1 MRRIIVLIGF
11 ALLLSGCAMWEQFK
25 ESSGI
30 TPETSSIELVIEASS
45 VLNVREG
52 GQSSPVI
59 LRIHE
64 LTSPVLFRS
73 LDFFALFEND
83 KASLGDEYIK
93 RYEYQIQP
101 GDKIHELL
109 ILAPET
115 RAVGFSVAFRDID
128 GSSWRKV
135 EVIEE
140 KSEYFLNLNIEG
152 SELTSNNTRG
162 IEQVYF

>member
-1 MRRIIVLIGF
+1 MRNILTLTLI
-11 ALLLSGCAMWEQFK
+11 LLLSGCTMWDQFK
-25 ESSGI
+25 ESTGI
-30 TPETSSIELVIEASS
+30 TPETSSIELIITADSI
-45 VLNVREG
+45 LNVREG

-64 LTSPVLFRS
+64 LNSPVLFRN

-101 GDKIHELL
+101 GDIIHETLVL
-109 ILAPET
+109 DPET
-115 RAVGFSVAFRDID
+115 RAIGFSVAFRDIN

-135 EVIEE
+135 ELIEE
-140 KSEYFLNLNIEG
+140 KSEYFLKLSLKD
-152 SELTSNNTRG
+152 SELSSNNTRG
-162 IEQVYF
+162 IEQTYF

>member
-1 MRRIIVLIGF
+1 MRSLFVIFFTSLI
-11 ALLLSGCAMWEQFK
+11 LSGCSIWEQFK

-30 TPETSSIELVIEASS
+30 TPETSSIEMVITADDI
-45 VLNVREG
+45 LNVREG

-64 LTSPVLFRS
+64 LSSPVLFRS

-83 KASLGDEYIK
+83 KESLGDEYIK

-109 ILAPET
+109 VLDPET

-135 EVIEE
+135 EVIKEQ
-140 KSEYFLNLNIEG
+140 SEYFLNLKLEG
-152 SELTSNNTRG
+152 SELISDNTRG

>member
-1 MRRIIVLIGF
+1 MRSIAILLGC
-11 ALLLSGCAMWEQFK
+11 ALLSGCAMWDQFK
-25 ESSGI
+25 ESTGI

-59 LRIHE
+59 LRVHE
-64 LTSPVLFRS
+64 LMSPVLFRS

-93 RYEYQIQP
+93 RYEYQMQP
-101 GDKIHELL
+101 GEKIHEFLEL
-109 ILAPET
+109 DPAT

-140 KSEYFLNLNIEG
+140 KSEYYIKLKLEG
-152 SELTSNNTRG
+152 SELISDNTRG

>member
-1 MRRIIVLIGF
+1 M
-11 ALLLSGCAMWEQFK
+11 
-25 ESSGI
+25 
-30 TPETSSIELVIEASS
+30 
-45 VLNVREG
+45 
-52 GQSSPVI
+52 
-59 LRIHE
+59 
-64 LTSPVLFRS
+64 LFRS

-93 RYEYQIQP
+93 RYEYQMQP
-101 GDKIHELL
+101 GEKIHEFLEL
-109 ILAPET
+109 DPAT

-140 KSEYFLNLNIEG
+140 KSEYYIKLKLEG
-152 SELTSNNTRG
+152 SELISDNTRG

>member
-1 MRRIIVLIGF
+1 MQNLLIVTLV
-11 ALLLSGCAMWEQFK
+11 LVLSGCTMWDQFK
-25 ESSGI
+25 ESTGI
-30 TPETSSIELVIEASS
+30 TPETSSIELIITADS

-64 LTSPVLFRS
+64 LNSPVLFRN

-83 KASLGDEYIK
+83 KAALGDEYIK

-101 GDKIHELL
+101 GDVIHETLVL
-109 ILAPET
+109 DPET
-115 RAVGFSVAFRDID
+115 RAIGFSVAFRDIN

-135 EVIEE
+135 ELIEE
-140 KSEYFLNLNIEG
+140 KSEYFLKLNLKE
-152 SELTSNNTRG
+152 SELSSNNTRG
-162 IEQVYF
+162 IEQTYF

>member
-1 MRRIIVLIGF
+1 MRNLLIF
-11 ALLLSGCAMWEQFK
+11 TLALVLSGCTMWDQFK
-25 ESSGI
+25 ESTGL
-30 TPETSSIELVIEASS
+30 TPETSSIELIITADNI
-45 VLNVREG
+45 LNVREG

-64 LTSPVLFRS
+64 LNSPVLFRN

-101 GDKIHELL
+101 GDVIHETLVL
-109 ILAPET
+109 DPET
-115 RAVGFSVAFRDID
+115 RAIGFSVAFRDIN

-135 EVIEE
+135 ELIEE
-140 KSEYFLNLNIEG
+140 KSEYFLKLNLKE
-152 SELTSNNTRG
+152 SELSSNNTRG
-162 IEQVYF
+162 IEQTYF

>member
-1 MRRIIVLIGF
+1 MRSIAILIGC
-11 ALLLSGCAMWEQFK
+11 ALLSACSMWDQLK
-25 ESSGI
+25 ESTGI

-93 RYEYQIQP
+93 RYEYQMQP
-101 GDKIHELL
+101 GEKIHEFLEL
-109 ILAPET
+109 DPKT
-115 RAVGFSVAFRDID
+115 RSVGFSVAFRDID

-135 EVIEE
+135 EVIQE
-140 KSEYFLNLNIEG
+140 KSEYYIKLKLEG
-152 SELTSNNTRG
+152 SELISDNTRG

>member
-1 MRRIIVLIGF
+1 M
-11 ALLLSGCAMWEQFK
+11 
-25 ESSGI
+25 
-30 TPETSSIELVIEASS
+30 
-45 VLNVREG
+45 
-52 GQSSPVI
+52 
-59 LRIHE
+59 
-64 LTSPVLFRS
+64 LFRS

-83 KASLGDEYIK
+83 KESLGDEYIK

-109 ILAPET
+109 VLDPET

-135 EVIEE
+135 EVIKEQ
-140 KSEYFLNLNIEG
+140 SEYFLNLKLEG
-152 SELTSNNTRG
+152 SELISDNTRG

>member
-1 MRRIIVLIGF
+1 MRSIAILLGC
-11 ALLLSGCAMWEQFK
+11 ALLSGCSMWGQFK
-25 ESSGI
+25 ESTGI

-59 LRIHE
+59 LRVHE

-93 RYEYQIQP
+93 RYEFQMQP
-101 GDKIHELL
+101 GEKIHEFLEL
-109 ILAPET
+109 DPAT

-135 EVIEE
+135 EAIEE
-140 KSEYFLNLNIEG
+140 KSEYYIKLKLEG
-152 SELTSNNTRG
+152 SELISDNTRG

>member
-1 MRRIIVLIGF
+1 MRNILTLTLI
-11 ALLLSGCAMWEQFK
+11 LLLSGCTMWDQFK
-25 ESSGI
+25 ESTGI
-30 TPETSSIELVIEASS
+30 TPETSSIELIITADSI
-45 VLNVREG
+45 LNVREG

-64 LTSPVLFRS
+64 LNSPVLFRN

-101 GDKIHELL
+101 GDVIHETLVL
-109 ILAPET
+109 NPET
-115 RAVGFSVAFRDID
+115 RAIGFSVAFRDIN

-135 EVIEE
+135 ELIEE
-140 KSEYFLNLNIEG
+140 KSEYFLKLNLKE
-152 SELTSNNTRG
+152 SELSSNNTRG
-162 IEQVYF
+162 IEQTYF

>member
-1 MRRIIVLIGF
+1 MRSIAILLGC
-11 ALLLSGCAMWEQFK
+11 ALLSGCAMWDQFK
-25 ESSGI
+25 ESTGI

-59 LRIHE
+59 LRVHE

-93 RYEYQIQP
+93 RYEYQMQP
-101 GDKIHELL
+101 GEKIHEFLEL
-109 ILAPET
+109 DPAT

-140 KSEYFLNLNIEG
+140 KSEYYIKLKLEG
-152 SELTSNNTRG
+152 SELISDTT
-162 IEQVYF
+162 

>member
-1 MRRIIVLIGF
+1 MRSIAILLGCT
-11 ALLLSGCAMWEQFK
+11 LLSGCSMWDQFK
-25 ESSGI
+25 ESTGI

-59 LRIHE
+59 LRVHE

-83 KASLGDEYIK
+83 KTSLGDEYIK
-93 RYEYQIQP
+93 RYEYQMQP
-101 GDKIHELL
+101 GEKIHEFLEL
-109 ILAPET
+109 DPTT

-140 KSEYFLNLNIEG
+140 KSEYYIKLKLEG
-152 SELTSNNTRG
+152 SELISDKTRG

>member
-1 MRRIIVLIGF
+1 
-11 ALLLSGCAMWEQFK
+11 MWDQFK
-25 ESSGI
+25 ESTGI
-30 TPETSSIELVIEASS
+30 TPETSSIELIITADS

-64 LTSPVLFRS
+64 LNSPVLFRN

-83 KASLGDEYIK
+83 KAALGDEYIK

-101 GDKIHELL
+101 GDVIHETLVL
-109 ILAPET
+109 DPET
-115 RAVGFSVAFRDID
+115 RAIGFSVAFRDIN

-135 EVIEE
+135 ELIEE
-140 KSEYFLNLNIEG
+140 KSEYFLKLNLKE
-152 SELTSNNTRG
+152 SELSSNNTRG
-162 IEQVYF
+162 IEQTYF

>member
-1 MRRIIVLIGF
+1 MRSVAICIGVI
-11 ALLLSGCAMWEQFK
+11 LLSGCSMWDQFK

-45 VLNVREG
+45 NLNQREG

-59 LRIHE
+59 LRVHE

-93 RYEYQIQP
+93 RYEYQLQP
-101 GDKIHELL
+101 GDVVSEMLVL
-109 ILAPET
+109 DPST
-115 RAVGFSVAFRDID
+115 RAVGFSVAFRDIN
-128 GSSWRKV
+128 GSSWRQV

-140 KSEYFLNLNIEG
+140 KSEYFLRLKLED
-152 SELTSNNTRG
+152 SKLSSNNTRG

>member
-1 MRRIIVLIGF
+1 MRNLLIF
-11 ALLLSGCAMWEQFK
+11 TLALVLSGCTMWDQFK
-25 ESSGI
+25 ESTGI
-30 TPETSSIELVIEASS
+30 TPETSSIELIITADSI
-45 VLNVREG
+45 LNVREG

-64 LTSPVLFRS
+64 LNSPVLFRN

-101 GDKIHELL
+101 GDVIHETLVL
-109 ILAPET
+109 DPET
-115 RAVGFSVAFRDID
+115 RAIGFSVAFRDIN

-135 EVIEE
+135 ELIEE
-140 KSEYFLNLNIEG
+140 KSEYFLKLNLKE
-152 SELTSNNTRG
+152 SELSSNNTRG
-162 IEQVYF
+162 IEQTYF

>member
-1 MRRIIVLIGF
+1 MHKLIAPIILF
-11 ALLLSGCAMWEQFK
+11 LLSGCSMWEQFK

-30 TPETSSIELVIEASS
+30 TPETSSIELVIEASEH
-45 VLNVREG
+45 LNIREQ

-59 LRIHE
+59 LRVHE
-64 LTSPVLFRS
+64 LTSPVMFRS

-93 RYEYQIQP
+93 RYEYQLQP
-101 GDKIHELL
+101 GDKLHELL
-109 ILAPET
+109 ELDPKT
-115 RAVGFSVAFRDID
+115 RALGFSVAFRNIN

-140 KSEYFLNLNIEG
+140 KSEYFLRLKVEG
-152 SELTSNNTRG
+152 SELSSNNTRG
-162 IEQVYF
+162 IEQTYF

>member
-1 MRRIIVLIGF
+1 
-11 ALLLSGCAMWEQFK
+11 MWEQFK

-30 TPETSSIELVIEASS
+30 TPETSSIELVIEASEL
-45 VLNVREG
+45 LNVREQ

-59 LRIHE
+59 LRVHE

-93 RYEYQIQP
+93 RYEYQLQP
-101 GDKIHELL
+101 GDELHE
-109 ILAPET
+109 ILELDPMT
-115 RAVGFSVAFRDID
+115 RALGFSVAFRDID

-140 KSEYFLNLNIEG
+140 KSEYFLRLKVEG
-152 SELTSNNTRG
+152 SELSSNNTRG
-162 IEQVYF
+162 IEQTYF